1 MLHQK
6 SWRRSGIN
14 RAGSVI
20 GLIYLLDITLLYKD
34 HKDWMPK
41 HPLAPSIDKIDVNG
55 DYTKENIVICTRFA
69 NFGRNVCEFDKF
81 HEIVDILQG
90 KQSTRIIEQLSLFN

>member
-1 MLHQK
+1 
-6 SWRRSGIN
+6 
-14 RAGSVI
+14 
-20 GLIYLLDITLLYKD
+20 
-34 HKDWMPK
+34 MPK

-81 HEIVDILQG
+81 LEIVEILQG
-90 KQSTRIIEQLSLFN
+90 KQLTKNIVQLSLFD